1 VAGEAEAMT
10 SVVTLLF
17 FALLIVGAPIY
28 LTMGVSAAVMFAAT
42 DSLLPFAQKLI
53 DEMNSATLLAV
64 PYFVIAAT
72 FMERGGVAR
81 ALIDAAA
88 GWVGRLPGGLGLV
101 AVLACTVFAAMC
113 GSSVATAIAMGT
125 ILVPAMLRAGYGRGF
140 ASGIVGAS
148 GTLGI
153 LIPPSLAFVVY
164 GVLADISIPRLFLAG
179 VVPGL
184 MQAALLA
191 IYILW
196 YSRRAGYALAADIPL
211 RDKLRR
217 TWTAIP
223 ALSVPVI
230 VLGGLYGGIVTLTE
244 SAALSAV
251 VAIVLSLFVYRGIRP
266 IDIIPSMAGAVR
278 NAAVIMII
286 IAVALAFG
294 HWVTETGLT
303 ARAVMLIQAWQVQ
316 GWQFLIA
323 INILLL
329 ILGMFL
335 EVYSVMLLIVP
346 VVVPLLAPLHIDPI
360 HFGVV
365 LTINMEIALLTPPV
379 GLNLFVIANISKT
392 PLTEV
397 VRGTMPFVFLM
408 LGLLALITYVPIFS
422 LWLPALML
430 TK

>member
-1 VAGEAEAMT
+1 MT
-10 SVVTLLF
+10 AVVTLLF
-17 FALLIVGAPIY
+17 FALLVIGAPIY
-28 LTMGVSAAVMFAAT
+28 LTMGISAAVMFA
-42 DSLLPFAQKLI
+42 SMGNLLPFAQKLV
-53 DEMNSATLLAV
+53 DEMNSSTLLAV

-101 AVLACTVFAAMC
+101 AVLACTIFAAMC

-125 ILVPAMLRAGYGRGF
+125 ILVPAMLRGGYSRGF

-191 IYILW
+191 AYILW
-196 YSRRAGYALAADIPL
+196 YSRRAGYALADPMPVAE
-211 RDKLRR
+211 KLRR
-217 TWTAIP
+217 TWYAIP

-266 IDIIPSMAGAVR
+266 VDVLPSMAGAVR

-303 ARAVMLIQAWQVQ
+303 SRAVGLIKEWNVQ
-316 GWQFLIA
+316 GWQFLLV
-323 INILLL
+323 INLLL
-329 ILGMFL
+329 LVLGMFL

-346 VVVPLLAPLHIDPI
+346 VVVPMLAPLGIDPI

-379 GLNLFVIANISKT
+379 GLNLFVIANISRT
-392 PLTEV
+392 PLAEV
-397 VRGTMPFVFLM
+397 VRGTMPFVALM
-408 LGLLALITYVPIFS
+408 ICLLALITYVPIFS
-422 LWLPALML
+422 VWLPGLMMG
-430 TK
+430 K

>member
-1 VAGEAEAMT
+1 MAIPVI
-10 SVVTLLF
+10 LLF
-17 FALLIVGAPIY
+17 FALLVIGAPIY
-28 LTMGVSAAVMFAAT
+28 LTLGASAAVMFAAT
-42 DSLLPFAQKLI
+42 GNLLPFAQKLI
-53 DEMNSATLLAV
+53 DELNSATLLAV

-88 GWVGRLPGGLGLV
+88 AWVGRLSGGLGLV
-101 AVLACTVFAAMC
+101 AVVACTIFAAMC

-125 ILVPAMLRAGYGRGF
+125 ILVPAMLRGGYSRGF

-191 IYILW
+191 AYILW
-196 YSRRAGYALAADIPL
+196 FSRRAGYAVAEEMPT
-211 RDKLRR
+211 REKLRR
-217 TWTAIP
+217 TWYAVP

-244 SAALSAV
+244 SAALSAI
-251 VAIVLSLFVYRGIRP
+251 VAILLSVFVYRGIRP
-266 IDIIPSMAGAVR
+266 ARLLSTMASAVR

-294 HWVTETGLT
+294 HWVTETGIT
-303 ARAVMLIQAWQVQ
+303 AHAVQMVKDWGIE
-316 GWQFLIA
+316 GWQFLIV
-323 INILLL
+323 INLLL
-329 ILGMFL
+329 LVLGMFL
-335 EVYSVMLLIVP
+335 EVYSVMLLLVP
-346 VVVPLLAPLHIDPI
+346 VVIPMLAPLGIDPI

-365 LTINMEIALLTPPV
+365 LVINMEIALLTPPV
-379 GLNLFVIANISKT
+379 GLNLFVVANISKT
-392 PLTEV
+392 PLAEV
-397 VRGTMPFVFLM
+397 VRGTMPFVALM
-408 LGLLALITYVPIFS
+408 LVLLIVITYVPIFS
-422 LWLPALML
+422 TWLPGLML
-430 TK
+430 SK

>member
-1 VAGEAEAMT
+1 MIA
-10 SVVTLLF
+10 VVMLAFL
-17 FALLIVGAPIY
+17 ALLVLGAPIY
-28 LTMGVSAAVMFAAT
+28 LSMGASAALMFGAAGN
-42 DSLLPFAQKLI
+42 LLPFAQKLI
-53 DEMNSATLLAV
+53 DELNSSTLLAV

-88 GWVGRLPGGLGLV
+88 AWVGRLPGGLGLV
-101 AVLACTVFAAMC
+101 AVLACTIFAAMC

-125 ILVPAMLRAGYGRGF
+125 ILVPAMLRGGYARGF
-140 ASGIVGAS
+140 AAGIVGSS

-164 GVLADISIPRLFLAG
+164 GVLADISIPRMFLAG

-191 IYILW
+191 AYILW
-196 YSRRAGYALAADIPL
+196 YSRRAGYAQGEAMPRAE
-211 RDKLRR
+211 KLRR
-217 TWTAIP
+217 SWQAIP

-251 VAIVLSLFVYRGIRP
+251 VAIILSLFVYRGVRSA
-266 IDIIPSMAGAVR
+266 DILQVMAGAVR
-278 NAAVIMII
+278 NAAIIMII

-294 HWVTETGLT
+294 HWVTETGIT
-303 ARAVMLIQAWQVQ
+303 AKAVTLIKEWDVK
-316 GWQFLIA
+316 GWQFLLA
-323 INILLL
+323 INALLL
-329 ILGMFL
+329 VLGMFL

-346 VVVPLLAPLHIDPI
+346 IVVPLLGPLGIDPI

-397 VRGTMPFVFLM
+397 VRGTIPFVLVM
-408 LGLLALITYVPIFS
+408 LGLLFLITYVPVFS
-422 LWLPALML
+422 LWLPQLML
-430 TK
+430 AK